1 MIRLFMAIS
10 HVVREILIAIICTA
24 LILLTILCEWLMSE
38 KDRKA
43 LQARKEKLND

>member
-1 MIRLFMAIS
+1 MIRLFMAVS
-10 HVVREILIAIICTA
+10 HVVRGILIAIICTA
-24 LILLTILCEWLMSE
+24 LILLTTLCEWLMSE